1 MASRFDKR
9 RSPRRTAILVLVGCT
24 LLGIGAGV
32 FMGRVS
38 GQTATMVDLNGL
50 VATERELPLFHTIA
64 LSRLDASTHP
74 LSVMVRAG
82 DAQNV
87 AIVSQYGS
95 HDAVQTRVVN
105 GVLHIVLQ
113 RASSANGPLR
123 INIASPRLRKITMD
137 GVGTVRVSGGLR
149 SAEMHLEASRGGQI
163 TARRLGTRQ
172 LVVAARR
179 GGRVDVGGHTSILRA
194 QATAGTIHATDLDTE
209 IAQVSSVQQSR
220 IEVRVSQRLDA
231 FARQNGQIFL
241 KGPTDHIVR
250 DLDPS
255 SSLQML

>member
-1 MASRFDKR
+1 MAFRFDKR
-9 RSPRRTAILVLVGCT
+9 RSLRRTAILVLGGCT
-24 LLGIGAGV
+24 LLGISVGV

-38 GQTATMVDLNGL
+38 GQTATTVDLNRL

-74 LSVMVRAG
+74 LRVMVRAG
-82 DAQNV
+82 DTQSV
-87 AIVSQYGS
+87 AIVSQYGG

-113 RASSANGPLR
+113 RKSSANGPLR
-123 INIASPRLRKITMD
+123 INLASPRLRKITMD
-137 GVGTVRVSGGLR
+137 GVGTVQVSGGLR

-179 GGRVDVGGHTSILRA
+179 GGRVNVGGRTMMFRA
-194 QATAGTIHATDLDTE
+194 RATAGTIHAADLDSE
-209 IAQVSSVQQSR
+209 FAQVSSVQESR
-220 IEVRVSQRLDA
+220 IEVRATERLDA

-241 KGPTDHIVR
+241 KGPTARVVR

-255 SSLQML
+255 SSLHML